1 MRGKGGPPG
10 ALGSRSLE
18 AEGNSRRREMAVT
31 RRTRR
36 AQNPAY
42 GLLRFFPGKMAVSA
56 LVERLFVPFVRFH
69 KSVKMLDTT
78 SMYYRMAAK
87 WEMVG
92 KGGLGGQNDFS
103 RTV

>member
-1 MRGKGGPPG
+1 
-10 ALGSRSLE
+10 
-18 AEGNSRRREMAVT
+18 
-31 RRTRR
+31 
-36 AQNPAY
+36 
-42 GLLRFFPGKMAVSA
+42 MAVSA